1 MEEKTNVVMN
11 EPIDTP
17 HSIVHKNEENQI
29 AVPNHNINFVQRST
43 NDIANINLF
52 DAKETAA
59 AELFF
64 KRIMRSSKG
73 GLTSIED
80 GFATIMRAKDLNVPF
95 STALEHVH
103 VINGKTGID
112 IHVIKA
118 LLLRAGVTWGEPFM
132 DYAPLYEYTDGFNV
146 YIDGQFP
153 DYAVRCKNST
163 EASERANADK
173 EKNIDEHIYL
183 YPVRYYQ
190 DFSGNTYKEYQLN
203 NNFAIV
209 ANKAQIAKATADK
222 KIPICRIPNKPVDF
236 VTKYRLYRTIN
247 GKETTSVGSFS
258 YSEAVAAGMFDK
270 DTYKKYPKVLIGH
283 RAFTY
288 AARDIAS
295 DVILG
300 AYETSELKILN
311 GVDINDQDII
321 DVASSN

>member
-1 MEEKTNVVMN
+1 MEEKTNNVV
-11 EPIDTP
+11 EEQSTTP
-17 HSIVHKNEENQI
+17 LVDIPKNESNQI
-29 AVPNHNINFVQRST
+29 AAVTNNNTSIIQRSA

-59 AELFF
+59 AEVFF

-80 GFATIMRAKDLNVPF
+80 GFATIMRAKDLDVPF

-103 VINGKTGID
+103 VINGKTGVD
-112 IHVIKA
+112 IHIIKA

-146 YIDGQFP
+146 YIDDAFP
-153 DYAVRCKNST
+153 SYAIRCKNFAEAT
-163 EASERANADK
+163 ECANADK
-173 EKNIDEHIYL
+173 EKNIDDKVYL

-190 DFSGNTYKEYQLN
+190 DFNGNVYKEYQLN
-203 NNFAIV
+203 AQFAIV
-209 ANKAQIAKATADK
+209 NNKSQIAKATSDK
-222 KIPICRIPNKPVDF
+222 KIPIYRIPNKPIDY
-236 VTKYRLYRTIN
+236 VTKYRLHRTIN
-247 GKETTSVGSFS
+247 GKEVTSVGSFS

-270 DTYKKYPKVLIGH
+270 DTYKKYPKILIGH

-295 DVILG
+295 DVLLG
-300 AYETSELKILN
+300 AYETSELKIMN
-311 GVDINDQDII
+311 GIDISERDI
-321 DVASSN
+321 AE

>member
-1 MEEKTNVVMN
+1 MEEKTNNVI
-11 EPIDTP
+11 EGQPATP
-17 HSIVHKNEENQI
+17 HADSPKNEQNQVSVV
-29 AVPNHNINFVQRST
+29 ANNDLHVVQRAS

-59 AELFF
+59 AEVFF

-103 VINGKTGID
+103 VINGKTGVD
-112 IHVIKA
+112 IHIIKA

-146 YIDGQFP
+146 YNDDALPI
-153 DYAVRCKNST
+153 YAVRCKSAA
-163 EASERANADK
+163 EATERANADK
-173 EKNIDEHIYL
+173 EKNIDEHVYL

-190 DFSGNTYKEYQLN
+190 DFNGSVYKEYQLN
-203 NNFAIV
+203 GSFAVV
-209 ANKAQIAKATADK
+209 ANKSQIAKAAADK
-222 KIPICRIPNKPVDF
+222 KIPICRIPNKPIDY
-236 VTKYRLYRTIN
+236 VTKYRLHRTIA
-247 GKETTSVGSFS
+247 GKEVTSVGSFS

-270 DTYKKYPKVLIGH
+270 DTYKKYPKILIGH

-295 DVILG
+295 DVLLG
-300 AYETSELKILN
+300 AYETSELKIMN
-311 GVDINDQDII
+311 GVDITDNDIA
-321 DVASSN
+321 V